1 MSFST
6 LKSQSEGFYKDRGSK
21 FLSFAFPVQN
31 EEEVKVRLDELKLS
45 YPDARHV
52 CYAFVLGANQDVYR
66 ASDDGEPNNSA
77 GAPILG
83 QLRSNNLTNVL
94 VAVVRYFGGTKLG
107 VPGLIQAYKES
118 TTDAINQA
126 RLLPFEE
133 MSNVVLVFSY
143 EQSGMVD
150 QLIGLFEN
158 LQIEKVFEVECKFT
172 IRMPKQIEDEFKS
185 EAERRRLK
193 VEGGPTQK

>member
-66 ASDDGEPNNSA
+66 ASDDGEPSNSA

-158 LQIEKVFEVECKFT
+158 LQIEKVFEAECKFT
-172 IRMPKQIEDEFKS
+172 IRMPKRIEDEFKS